1 MDVALPLKFKDARTG
16 ETRRLPA
23 PVRGAPRT
31 LEAFVSRV
39 AESFGLPD
47 TLCLTYVDEQRDR
60 VVVDPRSS
68 SSRDEWRE
76 AHRCMAAAGAPC
88 LAFEAHASKAA
99 ALAAAPPPPAPASAN
114 QGPLRLGP
122 HPGRVVALDLKIPL
136 KYARELVRR
145 ARRGDEIARRTVA
158 PSAAFWTA
166 LKNSGREAELHRDEL
181 YVREVPPPPPAFDE
195 HRHAGVICDGCDKR
209 PIVGARYHLV
219 GQDYDLCGACKA
231 QDQTSRPFVRIN
243 APKDARRVISEATEA
258 AQAAQTAAVAAAAQ
272 ASAAEA
278 DEADAALQA
287 AVAMSLQDLSSMAA
301 EDARAPDSDEESAV
315 LVEKLV
321 EDA

>member
-47 TLCLTYVDEQRDR
+47 TLCLTYARRAAHFSEESRRRGNFGYSVAPSRGDAAAATRIFRGSAATPRPRRGSAVETGARLRYVDEQRDR

-136 KYARELVRR
+136 K
-145 ARRGDEIARRTVA
+145 
-158 PSAAFWTA
+158 
-166 LKNSGREAELHRDEL
+166 
-181 YVREVPPPPPAFDE
+181 
-195 HRHAGVICDGCDKR
+195 
-209 PIVGARYHLV
+209 
-219 GQDYDLCGACKA
+219 
-231 QDQTSRPFVRIN
+231 
-243 APKDARRVISEATEA
+243 
-258 AQAAQTAAVAAAAQ
+258 
-272 ASAAEA
+272 
-278 DEADAALQA
+278 
-287 AVAMSLQDLSSMAA
+287 
-301 EDARAPDSDEESAV
+301 
-315 LVEKLV
+315 
-321 EDA
+321 